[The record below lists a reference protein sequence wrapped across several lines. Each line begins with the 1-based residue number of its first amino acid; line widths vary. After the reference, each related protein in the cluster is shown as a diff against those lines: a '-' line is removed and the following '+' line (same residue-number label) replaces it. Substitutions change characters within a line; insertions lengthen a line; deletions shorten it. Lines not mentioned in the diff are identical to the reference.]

1 MTTAGAD
8 LSSASAVDERLKRLA
23 KAPILLIASDYDGT
37 LSQIVENPSEARPN
51 REAIVALKALSSLS
65 QTHVAVISGRA
76 LRDLAELTGLPEEVH
91 LVGSHG
97 SEFDPDFAQ
106 SLSPEEARL
115 RERLV
120 EEIRKIAAPE
130 NGFSIEEKPASVAL
144 HYRNAPEDAAK
155 EALERVLAGPAQYEA
170 VYTKHGKMV
179 VELAVL
185 STNKGEAL
193 EKIRHRVGAS
203 AALFFGDDVTD
214 EDAFRTLKGPD
225 IGVKVG
231 EGETVAEFRVRDT
244 VEVAR
249 ILAQLCEMRQQWL
262 AGSEAVPIE
271 EHSLLSDQR
280 TAALV
285 APGARMSW
293 LCAPRIDS
301 PAIFAE
307 LLGGP
312 TAGRFAI
319 THADGTTPIEQ
330 RYLGDSMILRT
341 KWRDLTVTDY
351 LDCSGG
357 RTMQRAGRV
366 DLVRVL
372 EGSTEVEIEFAPRM
386 DFGRM
391 HTRLTKRNGGVEVED
406 TLDPIVL
413 RSSGID
419 WEIVDEGPHQ
429 TARARVTLTEG
440 VPLTL
445 EMSYGAGSLVES
457 VVPETTRRNQT
468 RRFWSSWASQLRLP
482 DVEPELV
489 RRSALTLRALVFGPS
504 GAISAAG
511 TTSLPEHVGGVR
523 NWDYRYCWLRD
534 AAMAACSLV
543 RLGSFGEA
551 MRYLDWVL
559 DVVDNAPDPTRPSS
573 LQPLYLVT
581 GQELGA
587 EAEIGELAGYS
598 GSRPVRVGNA
608 ANRQVQLDV
617 FGPIVQLAWELLQ
630 AEAPLSSEHWRLV
643 EAMVHAVEDRWES
656 PDHGI
661 WEVRLPRQHYLHSKV
676 MCWLTVDRAIRIS
689 EQFLGRDRPEWTALR
704 DRIARDILERGW
716 HEKLGAFSCAY
727 DWDALDAATL
737 FVGLSGLL
745 PADDERFVRTVE
757 AIDRELRQGPTVY
770 RYRFEDGLP
779 GFEGGFHLCAG
790 WLVEAL
796 CLIGRRD
803 DAWSLFNGMAQLV
816 GSTGLLSEQ
825 YGPRSKRALG
835 NHPQAYSHLAL
846 IDSAISLSEEL

>member
-1 MTTAGAD
+1 MTTAAAD
-8 LSSASAVDERLKRLA
+8 PSSANTLEERLQRVA

-37 LSQIVENPSEARPN
+37 LSQIVENPSEAHPN
-51 REAIVALKALSSLS
+51 REAIVALKALSQLP

-106 SLSPEEARL
+106 SLSAEEAAL
-115 RERLV
+115 REKLV
-120 EEIRKIAAPE
+120 EELRDIAGGD
-130 NGFSIEEKPASVAL
+130 NGFTIEEKPASVAL
-144 HYRNAPEDAAK
+144 HYRNVPDEPAK
-155 EALERVLAGPAQYEA
+155 RALERVLAGPASYEA
-170 VYTKHGKMV
+170 VYTKRGKMV
-179 VELAVL
+179 IELAVL
-185 STNKGEAL
+185 STNKGDAL

-203 AALFFGDDVTD
+203 AALFLGDDVTD

-225 IGVKVG
+225 VGVKVG
-231 EGETVAEFRVRDT
+231 EGESVAEFRVDDT

-249 ILAQLCEMRQQWL
+249 VLALLSEMRQKWL
-262 AGSEAVPIE
+262 AGSEATPIE
-271 EHSLLSDQR
+271 EHAMLSDQR
-280 TAALV
+280 TVALV
-285 APGARMSW
+285 SPEARIVW

-301 PAIFAE
+301 SAVFAE

-312 TAGRFAI
+312 TAGHFSIA
-319 THADGTTPIEQ
+319 HGEGKTPIEQ
-330 RYLGDSMILRT
+330 RYVGDSLIVRT
-341 KWRDLTVTDY
+341 TWRDLSVTDY

-372 EGSTEVEIEFAPRM
+372 EGSAEVEIEFAPRM

-391 HTRLTKRNGGVEVED
+391 HTRLTRRNGGVEVED

-413 RSSGID
+413 RSSSVD

-429 TARARVTLTEG
+429 TARARVQLTEG
-440 VPLTL
+440 KPVTL

-457 VVPETTRRNQT
+457 VVPQATRQNQT
-468 RRFWSSWASQLRLP
+468 KRFWSSWASQLRLP
-482 DVEPELV
+482 EVEPELV
-489 RRSALTLRALVFGPS
+489 RRSALTLRGLVFGPS

-511 TTSLPEHVGGVR
+511 TTSLPEHIGGVR

-534 AAMAACSLV
+534 AAMAARSLV

-587 EAEIGELAGYS
+587 EAEIGELSGYS

-608 ANRQVQLDV
+608 ANRQIQLDV
-617 FGPIVQLAWELLQ
+617 FGPIVELAWELLQ

-643 EAMVHAVEDRWES
+643 EALVNAVQDRWRS

-661 WEVRLPRQHYLHSKV
+661 WEVRLPRQHYVHSKV
-676 MCWLTVDRAIRIS
+676 MCWVTVDRAIRIS
-689 EQFLGRDRPEWTALR
+689 EQFLGRERPEWTTLR
-704 DRIARDILERGW
+704 EEIAADILDRGW
-716 HEKLGAFSCAY
+716 HETLGAFSCAY

-745 PADDERFVRTVE
+745 PPNDERFVRTVG

-796 CLIGRRD
+796 CLIGKHD
-803 DAWSLFNGMAQLV
+803 EAWSLFNGLIRLV

-846 IDSAISLSEEL
+846 IDNAVCLSEGR